1 MLVSELEKKAEKITK
16 KNNAENSKLKGMS
29 LTQENLAIIVLNV
42 KAEFNCTR

>member
-1 MLVSELEKKAEKITK
+1 MLVSELEKKAEKIIR

-42 KAEFNCTR
+42 TRVANGTR